1 MKFWHVFYPVWR
13 SYIFFVSFVQSPFKE
28 ALRDLSCSSDL
39 SELAVPWEKGSALD
53 KNLQKNSIREW
64 LLLAPRHQPPSLNLG
79 ILQNCTTNPP
89 QIPFPFRKLN
99 LNSGCG
105 FEYRWWRCNIQI
117 FKISLYLP
125 FTDPQSSQKS
135 SHLSIVILIKW
146 QLLFF
151 HIFSSRI
158 GLFDVLFISWIVQ
171 FFYGLFNSYF
181 LFTSICPKCT
191 KTHIHFFVLI
201 WLNSVHWCCCLW
213 NHVINNNQSI
223 IPYKE

>member
-1 MKFWHVFYPVWR
+1 MEFRHVFCTIWR

-39 SELAVPWEKGSALD
+39 SELAVPREKGSALD

-79 ILQNCTTNPP
+79 ILLLYNKSP
-89 QIPFPFRKLN
+89 QIRFPFRKLN
-99 LNSGCG
+99 LNRGCG
-105 FEYRWWRCNIQI
+105 FEYRLWRCNIQI

-151 HIFSSRI
+151 HIFVSRI
-158 GLFDVLFISWIVQ
+158 GWFGVLFMSWIVL
-171 FFYGLFNSYF
+171 GNRNYF
-181 LFTSICPKCT
+181 LFS
-191 KTHIHFFVLI
+191 FL
-201 WLNSVHWCCCLW
+201 
-213 NHVINNNQSI
+213 
-223 IPYKE
+223 